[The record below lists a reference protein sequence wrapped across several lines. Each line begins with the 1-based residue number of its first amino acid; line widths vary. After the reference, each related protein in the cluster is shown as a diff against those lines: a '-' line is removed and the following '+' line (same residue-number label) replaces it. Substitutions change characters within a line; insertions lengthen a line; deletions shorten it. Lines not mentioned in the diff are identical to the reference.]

1 MSENVELKQPSIIYK
16 DDFLKNVYD
25 YRTNGEMDY
34 FNIYKEA
41 LEDFELYV
49 RKLSD
54 HSMGKDLP
62 DGWTIPY
69 STFWLVNDEK
79 KVFGIIRIRHK
90 SIPVHGN
97 IGYDVPPRYRNKGY
111 GTKLLELSLPR
122 AKEIGLNNIILTCE
136 ERNIFSEKIIRSS
149 NGRFLN
155 KINDADNIVYNQ
167 YIIEL

>member
-1 MSENVELKQPSIIYK
+1 
-16 DDFLKNVYD
+16 
-25 YRTNGEMDY
+25 
-34 FNIYKEA
+34 
-41 LEDFELYV
+41 
-49 RKLSD
+49 
-54 HSMGKDLP
+54 MGKNLP
-62 DGWTIPY
+62 DGWKIPY

-111 GTKLLELSLPR
+111 GTKLLELSLSR
-122 AKEIGLNNIILTCE
+122 AKGIGLNNIILTCE
-136 ERNIFSEKIIRSS
+136 EGNIFSEKIIRSS
-149 NGRFLN
+149 NGIFLN